1 MIPHSLTLEVPLNDT
16 LSRLKKNAQRR
27 DELVRE
33 RDDLIFLAK
42 TEGVPVTH
50 IAEAIGLDRTQV
62 HRILR
67 DSWLV
72 AEVGTGKIVG
82 WYRSEEAA
90 KAAAG
95 NDGRY
100 YQRNVE
106 VADDGTWGI

>member
-1 MIPHSLTLEVPLNDT
+1 MTDILT
-16 LSRLKKNAQRR
+16 RLKNNAQLR

-72 AEVGTGKIVG
+72 AEVGTGKVVG

-95 NDGRY
+95 TDNRY
-100 YQRNVE
+100 YQRKVE
-106 VADDGTWGI
+106 VAADGSWGI